1 MKHIITK
8 EVQKMQKLAGIP
20 PNAQQEPQ
28 SKLSAV
34 QQILKDLGDKTNQ
47 FDSFKNRANFKE
59 LINKLDG
66 LIRNVEPQDKA
77 FIYRELSNK
86 YIKVK

>member
-34 QQILKDLGDKTNQ
+34 QQILQDLGDKTNQ
-47 FDSFKNRANFKE
+47 FDSIKNRSNFEE
-59 LINKLDG
+59 LITKLDG
-66 LIRNVEPQDKA
+66 LIKNVKAQDKA
-77 FIYRELSNK
+77 FIYRKLS